1 MTNTV
6 TIPSNVLP
14 EDGRFGSGPTKIRP
28 EQIQAL
34 DKGARNLLG
43 TSHRQTPIKQV
54 VGSIRE
60 GLSEFFQI
68 PDGYEVV
75 LGNGGASAFWDIA
88 CASLITRK
96 AAFGTYGSFS
106 SKFAKSAQ
114 SAPFLEEPEIF
125 AGEPGT
131 YRLPELTEYV
141 DTYCWAHNE
150 TSTGV
155 AAPIKR
161 IAGTKEQGALTL
173 IDATSGAGALPVDIS
188 QTDAYYFS
196 PQKAFGSDGGLWIAV
211 FAQCRHHLGCIDA
224 IVDID
229 GDHGVGARVPVV
241 YERGGVIGLLRP
253 LVQQGRRPCAAGRS
267 PGEPTVVVEPTNL
280 VFQHDQRC
288 HCRRVERLILA
299 GILDGRSQGKER
311 RNPAA
316 CARKIHA
323 FGDAVGAFDCS
334 GGEYGNP

>member
-6 TIPSNVLP
+6 TIPSNMLP

-60 GLSEFFQI
+60 GLSEFFQT

-188 QTDAYYFS
+188 QTDA
-196 PQKAFGSDGGLWIAV
+196 
-211 FAQCRHHLGCIDA
+211 
-224 IVDID
+224 
-229 GDHGVGARVPVV
+229 
-241 YERGGVIGLLRP
+241 
-253 LVQQGRRPCAAGRS
+253 
-267 PGEPTVVVEPTNL
+267 
-280 VFQHDQRC
+280 
-288 HCRRVERLILA
+288 
-299 GILDGRSQGKER
+299 
-311 RNPAA
+311 
-316 CARKIHA
+316 
-323 FGDAVGAFDCS
+323 
-334 GGEYGNP
+334 

>member
-1 MTNTV
+1 M
-6 TIPSNVLP
+6 
-14 EDGRFGSGPTKIRP
+14 F
-28 EQIQAL
+28 
-34 DKGARNLLG
+34 
-43 TSHRQTPIKQV
+43 HYV
-54 VGSIRE
+54 V
-60 GLSEFFQI
+60 
-68 PDGYEVV
+68 D
-75 LGNGGASAFWDIA
+75 
-88 CASLITRK
+88 T
-96 AAFGTYGSFS
+96 
-106 SKFAKSAQ
+106 
-114 SAPFLEEPEIF
+114 
-125 AGEPGT
+125 AGERIHIAGFHG
-131 YRLPELTEYV
+131 REHADAKLVSAELTV
-141 DTYCWAHNE
+141 SVGVHN
-150 TSTGV
+150 
-155 AAPIKR
+155 
-161 IAGTKEQGALTL
+161 
-173 IDATSGAGALPVDIS
+173 
-188 QTDAYYFS
+188 
-196 PQKAFGSDGGLWIAV
+196 AV

>member
-1 MTNTV
+1 M
-6 TIPSNVLP
+6 
-14 EDGRFGSGPTKIRP
+14 
-28 EQIQAL
+28 
-34 DKGARNLLG
+34 
-43 TSHRQTPIKQV
+43 

-211 FAQCRHHLGCIDA
+211 LSPPRSNAHTASPKAWIFRAHAAGFPFLSLTSA
-224 IVDID
+224 IENSRKDQTLNTPAVATLIMLENQVRWLNDN
-229 GDHGVGARVPVV
+229 GGLMPGFGTLRKVGVPAVPVGGKV
-241 YERGGVIGLLRP
+241 RLRFPVRRRQERSFQRRGHHRP
-253 LVQQGRRPCAAGRS
+253 
-267 PGEPTVVVEPTNL
+267 
-280 VFQHDQRC
+280 
-288 HCRRVERLILA
+288 
-299 GILDGRSQGKER
+299 
-311 RNPAA
+311 
-316 CARKIHA
+316 
-323 FGDAVGAFDCS
+323 
-334 GGEYGNP
+334 